1 MQDAKVHDI
10 KVEEGAAAQEI
21 VEIVD
26 MKVEDAVMVNGVDI
40 LKEKK
45 EIKQIVPEASELG
58 APTQKAVNGS
68 LKKASPG
75 ASRSSKLDNIPV
87 IPKPD
92 QATEKAPSPKTSGSA
107 AAAAPSVVEVSSQEA
122 ASQAQE
128 AAPFESMF
136 NDIEQPTNGSS
147 LDFDLG
153 FSNSQDLLNDP
164 VFDNIDLSN
173 TEETTALNAT
183 SAEDINTLLPGLEN
197 YVNDSGD
204 FSMIDFPTAEM
215 PELITAT
222 TNAPPGSTTGAG
234 GDKTG
239 STGQAPELAPME
251 SNFDDLFGSGD
262 WAGDGDMG
270 DGAMVDF
277 DEDWFKTDG

>member
-1 MQDAKVHDI
+1 MKA
-10 KVEEGAAAQEI
+10 EEGVVQEI
-21 VEIVD
+21 VKNED
-26 MKVEDAVMVNGVDI
+26 KKVEDAVMVDGSDI
-40 LKEKK
+40 LKEDPKT
-45 EIKQIVPEASELG
+45 KQAVPETTEPE

-68 LKKASPG
+68 LIKSSPG
-75 ASRSSKLDNIPV
+75 ASQDSSKLDNPPI

-92 QATEKAPSPKTSGSA
+92 QATEKAPSPKMSGSA
-107 AAAAPSVVEVSSQEA
+107 AAAAPPVADASSQEPP
-122 ASQAQE
+122 SHTQE

-136 NDIEQPTNGSS
+136 NDIEQPTNASS

-164 VFDNIDLSN
+164 VFDNIDLGN
-173 TEETTALNAT
+173 TEEAAALNAT

-197 YVNDSGD
+197 YVNDGGD
-204 FSMIDFPTAEM
+204 FSMIDFPTNTM
-215 PELITAT
+215 PQLTVAT
-222 TNAPPGSTTGAG
+222 TNAPTESTIVGANNTGG
-234 GDKTG
+234 
-239 STGQAPELAPME
+239 TGQAAEMAPME